1 MVSPIQFWHARGM
14 ANLRVLLIDD
24 QPTIL
29 MLVQALLERTFP
41 GVHVIKAES
50 AAEALQVLQEEP
62 CDVVLSDV
70 SMPGEDG
77 FFVLKQVKR
86 QWPGLPVVLMSGAP
100 LADKAHTAG
109 ANGFLLKPFN
119 IDQFHATLTAV
130 TAWHRETIGS
140 HCNFLA

>member
-1 MVSPIQFWHARGM
+1 MVSSSASWHAAGM
-14 ANLRVLLIDD
+14 SNLRVLLIDD

-29 MLVQALLERTFP
+29 MLAQALLERTLP
-41 GVHVIKAES
+41 DVHVITAES
-50 AAEALQVLQEEP
+50 ATEALQVLQEQP

-100 LADKAHTAG
+100 LAHEAQTAG

-119 IDQFHATLTAV
+119 LDQFQATLTAV
-130 TAWHRETIGS
+130 AELQRETIGT
-140 HCNFLA
+140 HCNYLA

>member
-1 MVSPIQFWHARGM
+1 MPT
-14 ANLRVLLIDD
+14 LRVLLIDD

-29 MLVQALLERTFP
+29 MLVQVMLERTLP
-41 GVHVIKAES
+41 GVRVIAAKS
-50 AAEALQVLQEEP
+50 ATDALQLLQQEP

-100 LADKAHTAG
+100 LAQEAELAG
-109 ANGFLLKPFN
+109 ADGFLLKPFN
-119 IDQFHATLTAV
+119 LDQFHATLTAV
-130 TAWHRETIGS
+130 SALERETIGFN
-140 HCNFLA
+140 CNYLA